1 MSAVLSRVGFA
12 GVGALG
18 AWTVAQGKA
27 LSELPRELWGELL
40 GLLKRNPISPVPTTG
55 VSAAGAGPTTIVVH
69 SAGSSVSSRVLFIAT
84 PTAIFYAY
92 IKYMGYSLADVQWV
106 SASRFNNAVDQLGKA
121 QQVLDTKLVA
131 FRSSAEQALSA
142 FRSVVERQF
151 REQQQQ
157 IQDVD
162 ARLERMEGKIDDSSA
177 ESRAQILGL
186 EGKMDEAG
194 ARLDSMQNSL
204 EYSSQGI
211 NLLCN
216 VVAEGFAGN
225 DSNSVKR
232 LQAFASTAPA
242 CLEASRPIGALDAP
256 AVLIDNDVEVM
267 KTSPT
272 NFSGV
277 VPNQIVPGLL
287 GGVLAAGT
295 AGTRGSVNLSHTA
308 PGALGA
314 RTGSAEQADNPPE
327 PSA

>member
-1 MSAVLSRVGFA
+1 
-12 GVGALG
+12 
-18 AWTVAQGKA
+18 
-27 LSELPRELWGELL
+27 
-40 GLLKRNPISPVPTTG
+40 
-55 VSAAGAGPTTIVVH
+55 
-69 SAGSSVSSRVLFIAT
+69 
-84 PTAIFYAY
+84 
-92 IKYMGYSLADVQWV
+92 
-106 SASRFNNAVDQLGKA
+106 
-121 QQVLDTKLVA
+121 
-131 FRSSAEQALSA
+131 
-142 FRSVVERQF
+142 
-151 REQQQQ
+151 
-157 IQDVD
+157 
-162 ARLERMEGKIDDSSA
+162 
-177 ESRAQILGL
+177 
-186 EGKMDEAG
+186 MDEAG

-295 AGTRGSVNLSHTA
+295 RGSVNLSHTA